1 MSNRKNY
8 NSIVFLTT
16 LSVYLGL
23 VLVGSPSSVLA
34 QTSLNTENS
43 QIFVGQSL
51 YGNAIDELVRQL
63 ETLRKEGKLKAD
75 EKIALD
81 YEFSFSESDGSPQYF
96 LSGKVINDHV
106 SSITD
111 LTAEKISRD
120 LSKLENVYFK
130 KSDRLGSFDF
140 TFAIEPK
147 DFLLKVKH
155 NYDWTKDAEAI
166 SGIFGKYFEQES
178 VVRKNEPLGKVY
190 ENTKVTFE
198 NNQVFIVTR
207 LPRASIDSLLAP
219 KDAQ

>member
-81 YEFSFSESDGSPQYF
+81 YEFSFSDDGSPQF
-96 LSGKVINDHV
+96 LGFGERKNEHLANAL
-106 SSITD
+106 D

-130 KSDRLGSFDF
+130 KSERLGSFDF

-155 NYDWTKDAEAI
+155 SYDWTKDAEAI

-178 VVRKNEPLGKVY
+178 VVRKNEPLGKIY

-207 LPRASIDSLLAP
+207 LPRGSIDSLLAQ